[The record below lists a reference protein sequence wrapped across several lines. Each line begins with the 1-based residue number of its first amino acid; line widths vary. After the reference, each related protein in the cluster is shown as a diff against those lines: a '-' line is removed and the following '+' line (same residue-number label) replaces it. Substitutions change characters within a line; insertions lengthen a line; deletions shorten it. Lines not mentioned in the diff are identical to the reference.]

1 MRARWRRPRPFSMLR
16 PSWEL
21 SSDGFTLPRP
31 SCVVRWLVCQRVAL
45 HQQGEPRRC
54 PDAASAATA
63 WSVACNEAHASPNLP
78 MHTAARRRAFTS
90 VGAVVPPMK
99 LVVTWAALTLLVQ
112 PVTASNPKG
121 LHISDEEAQ
130 LHFGP
135 NRECT
140 IELKAGP
147 PPYLESRRRRLIRRR
162 HLRRRPRRR
171 HLPLHRRLC
180 TPTSWVASRTAT
192 RTRGMATQTRTL

>member
-1 MRARWRRPRPFSMLR
+1 
-16 PSWEL
+16 
-21 SSDGFTLPRP
+21 
-31 SCVVRWLVCQRVAL
+31 
-45 HQQGEPRRC
+45 
-54 PDAASAATA
+54 
-63 WSVACNEAHASPNLP
+63 

-135 NRECT
+135 NT
-140 IELKAGP
+140 YIKLSMP
-147 PPYLESRRRRLIRRR
+147 P
-162 HLRRRPRRR
+162 
-171 HLPLHRRLC
+171 C
-180 TPTSWVASRTAT
+180 VPTV
-192 RTRGMATQTRTL
+192 RGTN